1 MSNAVT
7 NGIRVQVA
15 SAYLPE
21 QSAPQKG
28 RYVFRYTVTINN
40 ESEETVQLR
49 TRHWVITD
57 GTNHVEEVRGEGV
70 VGEKPVLA
78 PQQSFQYTSGCIL
91 KTAWGTMNGSYQMFR
106 DDGSSFDAEIA
117 PFLLASPAVAPQGD
131 PN

>member
-21 QSAPQKG
+21 QSTPQKG
-28 RYVFRYTVTINN
+28 RYVFRYTVTIAN
-40 ESEETVQLR
+40 EGEETVQLR

-91 KTAWGTMNGSYQMFR
+91 KTAWGTMNGTYQMFR

-117 PFLLASPAVAPQGD
+117 PFLLASPAVAPQGE